1 VGKRS
6 QSRFLPEKNTE
17 TPGTGTFFADFAGKP
32 GVLGKKEPV
41 PFFLPEKNTG
51 TLGTGTFFGD
61 FAGKARRFVG
71 KRSQSRFLPEKNTGD
86 RHLFR

>member
-51 TLGTGTFFGD
+51 TLGTGTFFAD

-71 KRSQSRFLPEKNTGD
+71 NCGKKEPVPFLHIYAVDCCG
-86 RHLFR
+86 